1 MFFCLPNSYFVALT
15 CKWFKNISLLYAGR
29 NFVQRSLY
37 EKVIFFV
44 VSSNGGNRFAAG
56 GNGTVCHVPVK
67 PAVAMS
73 GEEYCVDYTCQLQ
86 KGSL

>member
-1 MFFCLPNSYFVALT
+1 MKKLF
-15 CKWFKNISLLYAGR
+15 SLLLVLMG
-29 NFVQRSLY
+29 VP
-37 EKVIFFV
+37 
-44 VSSNGGNRFAAG
+44 RFAAG

>member
-1 MFFCLPNSYFVALT
+1 MYCLSIPYFVKIT
-15 CKWFKNISLLYAGR
+15 NKCFKNISLLYAGR

-44 VSSNGGNRFAAG
+44 VSSNGSTRFAIG